1 MDHFT
6 CRLLSPHRNSGR
18 ETDTSTTIRHD
29 RKADGKSQSARLLGF
44 GPARKEEWTMK
55 ICEKHCQKC
64 IKIFVSML
72 IVMVIATATIG
83 AAAATAGTVL
93 NDPPTTGI
101 PTGVGWQSTHSGA
114 SVLML

>member
-1 MDHFT
+1 
-6 CRLLSPHRNSGR
+6 
-18 ETDTSTTIRHD
+18 
-29 RKADGKSQSARLLGF
+29 
-44 GPARKEEWTMK
+44 MK

-93 NDPPTTGI
+93 NGPPTTGI
-101 PTGVGWQSTHSGA
+101 PTGVGWQSTNSGS